1 LAELKM
7 KKLIEKDKK
16 NRKIIKT
23 FEKKVF
29 ILKTIRNNPSL
40 SFIIKLNALHNIH
53 CLTKKASKTLIS
65 NRCVVTVNKKKFAK
79 WTHYS
84 RILFL
89 RLAKT
94 KKIYGLI
101 KASW

>member
-1 LAELKM
+1 M

-16 NRKIIKT
+16 TRKIIKT

-40 SFIIKLNALHNIH
+40 SYLIKLNASYSLH
-53 CLTKKASKTLIS
+53 CLSKNASKTLVS
-65 NRCVVTVNKKKFAK
+65 NRCIATVSKKKFAK

-84 RILFL
+84 RIFFL
-89 RLAKT
+89 KLVKA
-94 KKIYGLI
+94 KKIYGLT

>member
-1 LAELKM
+1 M
-7 KKLIEKDKK
+7 KKLIEKDKRI
-16 NRKIIKT
+16 RKIIRAS
-23 FEKKVF
+23 EKKAF

-40 SFIIKLNALHNIH
+40 SFLIKLNASYNLH
-53 CLTKKASKTLIS
+53 CLQKKASKTLIS
-65 NRCVVTVNKKKFAK
+65 NRCILTVNKKKFAK

-89 RLAKT
+89 KLAKA
-94 KKIYGLI
+94 KKIYGLT